1 MEGLH
6 ETIML
11 IKVNGV
17 RHDEIGQLCNKIA
30 EVYEKFGEVKANEFY
45 RKLVDLI
52 DVEERYMKNDVKKNS
67 VNDLFDYN
75 YGTE

>member
-1 MEGLH
+1 MERLNYEMVKLFGQ
-6 ETIML
+6 T
-11 IKVNGV
+11 
-17 RHDEIGQLCNKIA
+17 RDDEFSQLCKKIT

>member
-1 MEGLH
+1 MDRLNYEMVKLFGQ
-6 ETIML
+6 T
-11 IKVNGV
+11 
-17 RHDEIGQLCNKIA
+17 RDDEFSQLCKKIT

-52 DVEERYMKNDVKKNS
+52 DVEERYMKSDVKKNS
-67 VNDLFDYN
+67 VKDLFDYN